1 MLEEEKILREII
13 EKEGY
18 DHFVEHIENLGFN
31 RSQVNIDEERIKKG
45 TDLASMHSLELG
57 SIGPIIEII
66 VPTKEYI
73 SIRGKYQPKSS
84 RKESERQ
91 NGLASR
97 LTLIINDL
105 DPETKIQIN
114 KQINSQIEK
123 EETIDTI
130 DYAELPFYFR
140 RNILLSG
147 YKLKINIIS
156 PNIHID
162 KDKIKFSLDLDYW
175 QRI

>member
-1 MLEEEKILREII
+1 MLEEEKILR
-13 EKEGY
+13 KEGY
-18 DHFVEHIENLGFN
+18 DYFVKHMENLGFDK
-31 RSQVNIDEERIKKG
+31 SQIDIDEERIKDG
-45 TDLASMHSLELG
+45 TDLALMHSLELG
-57 SIGPIIEII
+57 SVGPIIEII

-84 RKESERQ
+84 RKESELQ
-91 NGLASR
+91 NVLASR
-97 LTLIINDL
+97 LTLTINDL
-105 DPETKIQIN
+105 DPRTKIQIN

-130 DYAELPFYFR
+130 YYAELPFYFR

-147 YKLKINIIS
+147 YKLKINIVS

-162 KDKIKFSLDLDYW
+162 KEKIKFNLGIDYW